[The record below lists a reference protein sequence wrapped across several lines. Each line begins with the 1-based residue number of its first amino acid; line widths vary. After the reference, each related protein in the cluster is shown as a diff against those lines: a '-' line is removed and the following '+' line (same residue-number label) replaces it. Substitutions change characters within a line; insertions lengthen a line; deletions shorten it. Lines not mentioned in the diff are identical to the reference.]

1 MKIAVISDIHDHVS
15 HLLQAVCTAEQED
28 CERIVFLGD
37 MVHASTFSLLLS
49 EWNKPLDLV
58 FGNNEY
64 EIETFIRMAEGSPNT
79 TLHGEYGV
87 LTADSQQLFFCH
99 LPTLAEKA
107 LETEQ
112 FDAVFYG
119 HTHYADCRIVGNCL
133 MANPGEV
140 LGRQSAPTIGV
151 YDTSSRRFYTI
162 PI

>member
-1 MKIAVISDIHDHVS
+1 MKIAVISDIHDHVT
-15 HLLQAVCTAEQED
+15 HLLQAICTAEEEG
-28 CERIVFLGD
+28 CERAIFLGD

-49 EWNKPLDLV
+49 DWSKPLDLV

-64 EIETFIRMAEGSPNT
+64 EIETFIRMAENSPNA

-87 LTADSQQLFFCH
+87 LTVDSQHLFFCH
-99 LPTLAEKA
+99 LPALAKRA
-107 LETEQ
+107 IETGQ

-119 HTHYADCRIVGNCL
+119 HTHCADRRTIGTCL

-140 LGRQSAPTIGV
+140 LGRQSVPSIGI
-151 YDTSSRRFYTI
+151 YDTSSRHFFTV